1 MGKFAANFFELAGNF
16 SNIFE
21 SAAKFSKFENLPV
34 AHHIAHALRVSFQ
47 KKSPA
52 TPPDSAGVNID
63 NRPVGNPERK
73 V

>member
-1 MGKFAANFFELAGNF
+1 MGKFSANFFESAGNFLKKFEYAGKF

-47 KKSPA
+47 KNF
-52 TPPDSAGVNID
+52 TF
-63 NRPVGNPERK
+63 PENKRK
-73 V
+73 